1 MTAGVGV
8 SQVPSCELLAG
19 VRRLESTEGAT
30 FMHPFDDLN
39 LISGHASLGLEVR
52 NRLNVCVDEE
62 KLLRQLF
69 WPFLGK
75 RNILEIPKL
84 RFLD

>member
-39 LISGHASLGLEVR
+39 LISGHASLGLEVKKI
-52 NRLNVCVDEE
+52 V
-62 KLLRQLF
+62 
-69 WPFLGK
+69 
-75 RNILEIPKL
+75 ILIFKSV
-84 RFLD
+84 

>member
-19 VRRLESTEGAT
+19 VRRLESTEVAT

-39 LISGHASLGLEVR
+39 LISGHASLGLEVKISFQ
-52 NRLNVCVDEE
+52 VCVDEE
-62 KLLRQLF
+62 KLLHQLAF
-69 WPFLGK
+69 WATFRITK
-75 RNILEIPKL
+75 YRRNTKN
-84 RFLD
+84 

>member
-1 MTAGVGV
+1 M

-39 LISGHASLGLEVR
+39 LISGHASLGLEVPKR
-52 NRLNVCVDEE
+52 NRHIQCD
-62 KLLRQLF
+62 
-69 WPFLGK
+69 PF
-75 RNILEIPKL
+75 I
-84 RFLD
+84 

>member
-39 LISGHASLGLEVR
+39 LISGHASLGLEVKKS
-52 NRLNVCVDEE
+52 LCIQVCVDEE
-62 KLLRQLF
+62 KLLHPLY
-69 WPFLGK
+69 WPLSG
-75 RNILEIPKL
+75 
-84 RFLD
+84 